1 MHEDYA
7 VHIVDDDEAVRDA
20 VGQLVESV
28 GLRSVG
34 YSSAEEFIDG
44 LDAIDRGVLVLD
56 VRMSGMGGLEL
67 QDWLLE
73 KSVQLPIVVISGH
86 GDIPMAVEAIQKG
99 AVDFIEKPFR
109 NQTLL
114 DRIRKAIKTDEEN
127 RKSLDE
133 LNRLEMYYSLLTDR
147 EKEVCDYILQGM
159 QSKEIAREM
168 AVSYRTI
175 EGHRSNILKKMQAKS
190 SHELLLAL
198 LSIKQRES

>member
-7 VHIVDDDEAVRDA
+7 IHIVDDDEAVRDA

-34 YSSAEEFIDG
+34 YASAEEFIDG

-175 EGHRSNILKKMQAKS
+175 EGHRSNILKKMQTKS

-198 LSIKQRES
+198 LSLKQRES